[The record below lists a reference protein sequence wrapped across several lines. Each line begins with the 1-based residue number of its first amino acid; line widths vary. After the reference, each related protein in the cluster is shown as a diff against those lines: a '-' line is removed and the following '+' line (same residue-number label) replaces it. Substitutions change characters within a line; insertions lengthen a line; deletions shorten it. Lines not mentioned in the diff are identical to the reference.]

1 MADPEKIV
9 LDETAIEKFDPTV
22 AELTALVDQTK
33 DLTAVDLKDKA
44 QLELVRTSRITLKKK
59 RVQIEKFGKALR
71 DDANKFAKAVI
82 EKEKEL
88 IGIISP
94 EEDRLASI
102 EEEAEQLAIREERME
117 KLPARKDRLAA
128 LEDGVAVSDDELLL
142 MDSVQ
147 FEAYYNA
154 RVADKNE
161 KDQLQ
166 AEADQRKRD
175 EETRLENERK
185 AAELKA
191 REDAAREK
199 EEANA
204 REEARL
210 KAEKEA
216 REREEAAREEERVKA
231 AKAAEEAKQAEIR
244 AKEETDRKAAEE
256 KAKRERAERYRNW
269 RAQFGWTE
277 ETKADFYEKV
287 EGEGKDQVVVL
298 FKKLDTFNIG
308 SL

>member
-1 MADPEKIV
+1 MAEAEKIV
-9 LDETAIEKFDPTV
+9 LDETALEKFDPTV

-33 DLTAVDLKDKA
+33 DLTAVDLEDKA
-44 QLELVRTSRITLKKK
+44 QLEKVRTSRITLKKT

-71 DDANKFAKAVI
+71 DDANKFASAVI
-82 EKEKEL
+82 KKEKEL

-94 EEDRLASI
+94 EEDRLKAI
-102 EEEAEQLAIREERME
+102 EEEAEELAIKKERME

-128 LEDGVAVSDDELLL
+128 LEDGVEISDDDLLL
-142 MDSVQ
+142 MDSTQ
-147 FEAYYNA
+147 FEAYYNS

-161 KDQLQ
+161 RVRLQ
-166 AEADQRKRD
+166 QEEDQRKKD
-175 EETRLENERK
+175 EENRAENERK

-216 REREEAAREEERVKA
+216 REREEAAREEER
-231 AKAAEEAKQAEIR
+231 KAAEKR
-244 AKEETDRKAAEE
+244 AQEAAEAAKRE
-256 KAKRERAERYRNW
+256 AEEAAKKEAEAKAKRERAERYRNW

-277 ETKADFYEKV
+277 ETKDDFYEKV